1 MNEFIITRGENSNEI
16 KHYGVLGMKWGVR
29 RYQNSN
35 GSLTSAG
42 KAKYRTNRIAGHV
55 GRAITNG
62 SVGQRVIGVGLNKGY
77 RQDKKEIKSAY
88 KSKKNEYKSIQD
100 KATRKEKVKSLKSDY
115 KKTKGEARTVAAD
128 VLYPYQSKSTNEKI
142 QTQHLGKQV
151 AKSMLMGG
159 YGTLNYDR
167 LTANNT
173 NRGVAAVAGVLSE
186 TANQA
191 TTGGLSIGD
200 YIYEQMTYKKQH

>member
-1 MNEFIITRGENSNEI
+1 MNINKNTDELY
-16 KHYGVLGMKWGVR
+16 HYGVLGMKWGVR
-29 RYQNSN
+29 RYRNSD

-42 KAKYRTNRIAGHV
+42 KAKYMSNKASTHYVRAVDNTSWGQRALGV
-55 GRAITNG
+55 GRNP
-62 SVGQRVIGVGLNKGY
+62 GY
-77 RQDKKEIKSAY
+77 IQDKKEIKSAY

-142 QTQHLGKQV
+142 QTQHLGKQIV
-151 AKSMLMGG
+151 KTSLMGG

-167 LTANNT
+167 LTANDT
-173 NRGVAAVAGVLSE
+173 GRGAAAVAGVLS
-186 TANQA
+186 NVGNIA
-191 TTGGLSIGD
+191 TNGLLSVGD
-200 YIYEQMTYKKQH
+200 YVYNQSVYKKQH